1 MATAIG
7 NNNVLIGKGVTV
19 PVGKSDNS
27 IVLGTAAETVYMG
40 GAQSGT
46 GVQISS
52 GALTLN
58 SATTLVVSSS
68 AGAQGQALLSGGSA
82 ASPYWSPAPVTITST
97 PYSVPSKPA
106 AFYIISDS
114 APAVTVSLPNGLS
127 NGFITIKNYSANMC
141 TVQTIS
147 PASIVQLG
155 ATGLSVSGPI
165 ASGASAQL
173 ASVVTGGDTIWYVI
187 T

>member
-1 MATAIG
+1 MATVPG
-7 NNNVLIGKGVTV
+7 SYNVLIGNGVTV
-19 PVGKSDNS
+19 PVSKPDNN
-27 IVLGTAAETVYMG
+27 IVLGTATETVYMG

-68 AGAQGQALLSGGSA
+68 AGSQGQALLSGGSA
-82 ASPYWSPAPVTITST
+82 ASPYWCPAPVTITTT
-97 PYSVPSKPA
+97 PYTVESKPA
-106 AFYIISDS
+106 AFYIIGTA

-127 NGFITIKNYSANMC
+127 NGFITIKNYSANLC

-147 PASIVQLG
+147 PASIVKLG